1 MRNKTHIIFILL
13 ALLMMAGKTQAQ
25 EFLPMVQEGNE
36 WHTLFWS
43 MSPLYKHNY
52 VFSCSG
58 DTLVDN
64 VRYVKLMNTVDGNKP
79 YLFTLLR
86 EEDGKVWAL
95 YFLNDPEE
103 FLLYDFTAKVGDNLI
118 VGEFGTNYIV
128 DSISTEQI
136 GGLDRKKLWLATN
149 DYLGNPQVRETW
161 IEGIGSNLGMPWS
174 GWGVG
179 VYDFYSRLL
188 CFHQDGEL
196 IWQNPQYDGCTY
208 TAVEEIQGNE
218 TVSIYPNPTNGIVNV
233 EGHEIIEVKVYNALG
248 HLVKETKENVI
259 DLSGQ
264 NAGVYLIK
272 ITTPSR
278 IITKQILKT
287 SITKP

>member
-1 MRNKTHIIFILL
+1 
-13 ALLMMAGKTQAQ
+13 MMAGKTQAQ
-25 EFLPMVQEGNE
+25 EYLPMVQEGNE
-36 WHTLFWS
+36 WHTLFQG
-43 MSPLYKHNY
+43 MALDKYNY

-58 DTLVDN
+58 DTLVED
-64 VRYVKLMNTVDGNKP
+64 VRYSKLIRTLDGGEP

-86 EEDGKVWAL
+86 EVDGKVWAL
-95 YFLNDPEE
+95 YFLNNPEE
-103 FLLYDFTAKVGDNLI
+103 FLLYDFTANVGDNLV
-118 VGEFGTNYIV
+118 VGDFGTNYVV
-128 DSISTEQI
+128 DSISTEHI
-136 GGLDRKKLWLATN
+136 GGLDRKKLWLVTN

-196 IWQNPQYDGCTY
+196 VWQNPQFDGCTY

-218 TVSIYPNPTNGIVNV
+218 TVSFYPNPTNGIVNV
-233 EGHEIIEVKVYNALG
+233 EGHDIIEVKVYNALG
-248 HLVKETKENVI
+248 QLVKETKENVI

-264 NAGVYLIK
+264 NAGVYLMK
-272 ITTPSR
+272 ITTPSG
-278 IITKQILKT
+278 ILTKQIVK
-287 SITKP
+287 K

>member
-13 ALLMMAGKTQAQ
+13 AILMMAGKTQAQ
-25 EFLPMVQEGNE
+25 EYLPMVQEGNE
-36 WHTLFWS
+36 WHTLFQG
-43 MSPLYKHNY
+43 MALDKYNY

-64 VRYVKLMNTVDGNKP
+64 VQYSKLILTRDEHEP

-95 YFLNDPEE
+95 YFLNNPEE
-103 FLLYDFTAKVGDNLI
+103 FLLYDFTANVGDNLV
-118 VGEFGTNYIV
+118 VGDFGTNYVV
-128 DSISTEQI
+128 DSISTEHI
-136 GGLDRKKLWLATN
+136 GGLDRKKLWLVTN

-188 CFHQDGEL
+188 CFHQDGDL

-208 TAVEEIQGNE
+208 TAVEEIQSNE
-218 TVSIYPNPTNGIVNV
+218 TMIIYPNPTNGIVNID
-233 EGHEIIEVKVYNALG
+233 GYEIIEVKVYNVFG
-248 HLVKETKENVI
+248 QLVKKTNENVI
-259 DLSGQ
+259 DLSRQ
-264 NAGVYLIK
+264 NAGLYIIK
-272 ITTPSR
+272 IQTQLG
-278 IITKQILKT
+278 IITKQI
-287 SITKP
+287 IRN